1 MQQADTKEEMLW
13 SYKLQIIKSPYPDIF
28 RDRQISGAI
37 SLTLIPRGLCRGQL
51 LAPSAGTAAPGVR
64 AQPPPATGAS
74 GCAGRAAQKLSHLR
88 FRHGLIRIF
97 IVMPW
102 WFWLL
107 LGKYLGILY
116 SAFLAIWETKTKL
129 EKQFHLL
136 CPTIFKIMLMLNLM
150 IPQKFH
156 DTASFWDIF
165 IGELLSGIYRWVLH
179 LELLRVGGPD
189 SWHFSDTRNKRRD
202 IPSACIHPLVFHSVI
217 HSFILRRNERPL
229 KDQWEALCAR
239 SCELTAQDV
248 LFFNRSVSV
257 IISYVK
263 QLLTSAVTGL
273 ILSALISPVMRC
285 GVAVEQFL
293 SQREFYLN
301 KICLRTFRNSAESCC
316 SGSGRYL
323 LLAVI
328 HKSRNKGGYA
338 CELARAT
345 DGVSSSLAAVAR
357 SVSVQMTWPERGPR
371 YVWC

>member
-1 MQQADTKEEMLW
+1 MEKKAH
-13 SYKLQIIKSPYPDIF
+13 IIF
-28 RDRQISGAI
+28 RPSHRKYLIYKVAK
-37 SLTLIPRGLCRGQL
+37 TLICISSTESSTL
-51 LAPSAGTAAPGVR
+51 L
-64 AQPPPATGAS
+64 
-74 GCAGRAAQKLSHLR
+74 K
-88 FRHGLIRIF
+88 I
-97 IVMPW
+97 
-102 WFWLL
+102 
-107 LGKYLGILY
+107 KKGI
-116 SAFLAIWETKTKL
+116 W
-129 EKQFHLL
+129 
-136 CPTIFKIMLMLNLM
+136 TI
-150 IPQKFH
+150 
-156 DTASFWDIF
+156 
-165 IGELLSGIYRWVLH
+165 
-179 LELLRVGGPD
+179 
-189 SWHFSDTRNKRRD
+189 
-202 IPSACIHPLVFHSVI
+202 
-217 HSFILRRNERPL
+217 L